1 MFVFMEQRVSD
12 FDIWKEA
19 FDEHQ
24 AHREA
29 LGAIRH
35 CMYRGSDDANEIFIA
50 IEFDDDDL
58 AHAFA
63 VDETH
68 LAAMREAGAVGEARI
83 SFREEHE
90 ALDY

>member
-1 MFVFMEQRVSD
+1 MFVFIEQRVSD

-35 CMYRGSDDANEIFIA
+35 WMFRGSDDANEVFIA
-50 IEFDDDDL
+50 VEFDDDDL
-58 AHAFA
+58 ARGFA
-63 VDETH
+63 ADETH
-68 LAAMREAGAVGEARI
+68 LAAMREAGVIGEPRI
-83 SFREEHE
+83 DFREEHE